1 MEHLHSEDGLRL
13 LKTRL
18 LAMAAL
24 VEERMQLAVQS
35 LVDRRAELADRVI
48 VGDAEINDLQIEID
62 DRCLTI
68 LALQN
73 PKATDLRTIAA
84 VMKINADLE
93 RMGDQAVNIAE
104 HALKLVRLPILKP
117 LIDIPRMAE
126 MAASMT
132 RDSLDAFAR
141 RDAALARRVLAQD
154 DEVDGLKDQLFRELL
169 TYMMAD
175 PGTIERA
182 LALLLVSRCLERIA
196 DHATNI
202 AEDTIFMVEAT
213 DVRHGRENP
222 AAGGG
227 VAP

>member
-1 MEHLHSEDGLRL
+1 MEHFHSEDGLRQ

-24 VEERMQLAVQS
+24 VEERMQLAVQA

-48 VGDAEINDLQIEID
+48 VGDAEINELQIEID

-73 PKATDLRTIAA
+73 PKATDLRTVAA
-84 VMKINADLE
+84 AMKINADLE
-93 RMGDQAVNIAE
+93 RIGDQAVNIAE
-104 HALKLVRLPILKP
+104 HALKLVRLPVLKP

-126 MAASMT
+126 MAAAMT
-132 RDSLDAFAR
+132 RDSLDAFAK
-141 RDAALARRVLAQD
+141 RDAAMARRVLAQD
-154 DEVDGLKDQLFRELL
+154 DEVDALKDQLFRELL
-169 TYMMAD
+169 TYMMGDA
-175 PGTIERA
+175 GTIERA

-222 AAGGG
+222 AAAGG
-227 VAP
+227 VVP

>member
-1 MEHLHSEDGLRL
+1 MEHFHSEDGLRQ

-24 VEERMQLAVQS
+24 VEDRMQLAVQA

-48 VGDAEINDLQIEID
+48 VGDAEINELQVEID

-73 PKATDLRTIAA
+73 PKATDLRTVAA
-84 VMKINADLE
+84 AMKINADLE
-93 RMGDQAVNIAE
+93 RIGDQAVNIAE
-104 HALKLVRLPILKP
+104 HTLKLVRLPVLKP
-117 LIDIPRMAE
+117 LIDIPRMAG
-126 MAASMT
+126 MAAAMT
-132 RDSLDAFAR
+132 RDSLDAFAK
-141 RDAALARRVLAQD
+141 RDTAMARRVLAQD
-154 DEVDGLKDQLFRELL
+154 DEVDALKDQLVRELL

-175 PGTIERA
+175 TGTIERA

-202 AEDTIFMVEAT
+202 AEDTIFMVEAK

-227 VAP
+227 LSR